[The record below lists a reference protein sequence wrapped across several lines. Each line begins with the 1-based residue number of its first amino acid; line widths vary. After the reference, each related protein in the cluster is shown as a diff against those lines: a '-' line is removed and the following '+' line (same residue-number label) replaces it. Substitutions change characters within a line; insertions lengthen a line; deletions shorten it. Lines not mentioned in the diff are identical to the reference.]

1 MKKSFTLIELLVVIA
16 IIAILAA
23 MLLPALSAAR
33 ERARN
38 ANCINKLKQICLA
51 QFIYSGQNKDYI
63 AAMPTQA
70 NGKLDYGYTDNNYPA
85 GILAASGA
93 FGEGITTPL
102 TDDQRERL
110 YHCPSDTQN
119 YKPGR
124 YEEGSY
130 YFIYFNKNYSS
141 YASWTTPAQPAER
154 QIMGRDNPGATIHFD
169 KRTGWDNKF
178 TNHPAA
184 INVGYMGG
192 HARSLPVTDKQVTD
206 TDTWPKRFCS
216 LLDDITY

>member
-1 MKKSFTLIELLVVIA
+1 MKKHFTLIELLVVIA

-63 AAMPTQA
+63 AAMYTQP
-70 NGKLDYGYTDNNYPA
+70 NGKFDYGATDNDWPA

-102 TDDQRERL
+102 TDDQREQL

-119 YKPGR
+119 YTTGR
-124 YEEGSY
+124 YGVGSY
-130 YFIYFNKNYSS
+130 YFIYFNKNFSS
-141 YASWTTPAQPAER
+141 YASWTPPTQPAER
-154 QIMGRDNPGATIHFD
+154 QIMGRDNPGAAIHFD
-169 KRTGWDNKF
+169 KRTGWDSKF
-178 TNHPAA
+178 TNHPTTV
-184 INVGYMGG
+184 NVGYMGG
-192 HARSLPVTDKQVTD
+192 HARSLPITDKQVTD
-206 TDTWPKRFCS
+206 NSVWQKRLCI